1 MLKIRIYTY
10 CHHVANIST
19 LVTVPPLYTITIQ
32 STELMTNV
40 PEQSDPKTGDGQRL
54 KILLVDDVQENLELL
69 EDVLS
74 ENGYAPVMAKN
85 GVEALELV
93 HHEPVHMIVADAMMP
108 KMDGFQLCKE
118 IRALPAYSTMPFIIY
133 TGNYVDAAD
142 QEFARS
148 IGVDRYV
155 VKYAGLGTLVQAIN
169 ELAHMHYGRKPEEP
183 APVQEQID
191 DQEFI
196 EKHRAIV
203 IKKLEEKMA
212 ELEMYADTLVRKN
225 REIQASEDR
234 YRTLF
239 DHASIAIFVL
249 DRETGRVLDVN
260 RAGTE
265 LLGFPRED
273 LQAMSHLPVAGGDF
287 TATMLD
293 TARFASGET
302 TITRRDGTT
311 VQVDIGVGPVTRPQD
326 TRVLLYVR
334 DISEQKMM
342 RDQLVQ
348 AEKMTL
354 MGRLA
359 AGIAHEI
366 RNPLSAISLNLQYM
380 VFKTQQQPE
389 LCDPLRDALEGTK
402 RIEAVI
408 ENTLNLAR
416 VTPPVLKEHQMNELV
431 PQVLGFITLSVQ
443 NNDVQFVTSYA
454 EDLPA
459 IRIDAKQ
466 IQQVV
471 LNIVQNAVDASPDG
485 GTVEMSTGRVH
496 SGDPIREF
504 VQLTVRDHGPG
515 LSAEQRKHL
524 FEQFFTTKAGGTGLG
539 LSISKQ
545 IVEKHK
551 GELHIDSAE
560 GGGTVV
566 RLNLPIH
573 S

>member
-1 MLKIRIYTY
+1 M
-10 CHHVANIST
+10 ANIGT
-19 LVTVPPLYTITIQ
+19 LVTIPPLYTFTIQ
-32 STELMTNV
+32 NDVSMMNV
-40 PEQSDPKTGDGQRL
+40 SEQSGPQMGDGHRL
-54 KILLVDDVQENLELL
+54 SILLVDDVQENLELL

-74 ENGYAPVMAKN
+74 ENGYVPMLAKN
-85 GVEALELV
+85 GVEALDLLRTEQ
-93 HHEPVHMIVADAMMP
+93 VHMIVADAMMP

-118 IRALPAYSTMPFIIY
+118 IRALPSCSTLPFIIY
-133 TGNYVDAAD
+133 TGNYVDATD

-169 ELAHMHYGRKPEEP
+169 ELAQQRYGRKPGEPTP
-183 APVQEQID
+183 APEQID
-191 DQEFI
+191 DQEFL

-212 ELEMYADTLVRKN
+212 ELEMYADTLIRKN

-249 DRETGRVLDVN
+249 DRETGKILDVN
-260 RAGTE
+260 RAGIDLLGYSREE
-265 LLGFPRED
+265 LL
-273 LQAMSHLPVAGGDF
+273 AMSHLPVAGGEF

-302 TITRRDGTT
+302 SITRSDGTS
-311 VQVDIGVGPVTRPQD
+311 VQVDIGVGPVARPQD

-342 RDQLVQ
+342 RDQLMQ

-389 LCDPLRDALEGTK
+389 LCDSLRDALEGTK

-416 VTPPVLKEHQMNELV
+416 VSPPVLKEHQINDLV
-431 PQVLGFITLSVQ
+431 PQVLGFIELSAQ
-443 NNDVQFVTSYA
+443 KNDVQFKTYPAVG
-454 EDLPA
+454 LPA
-459 IRIDAKQ
+459 IHIDAKQ

-471 LNIVQNAVDASPDG
+471 LNILQNAIDASPVG
-485 GTVEMSTGRVH
+485 GTIELATSLVKTS
-496 SGDPIREF
+496 DPAREF
-504 VQLTVRDHGPG
+504 VQLSVRDHGPG
-515 LSAEQRKHL
+515 LTPEQRKHL
-524 FEQFFTTKAGGTGLG
+524 FEQFYTTKAGGTGLG

-551 GELHIDSAE
+551 GEIHIGPAE
-560 GGGTVV
+560 GGGTIV
-566 RLNLPIH
+566 RLLLPIH

>member
-1 MLKIRIYTY
+1 
-10 CHHVANIST
+10 VANIGT
-19 LVTVPPLYTITIQ
+19 LVTIPPLYTFTIQ
-32 STELMTNV
+32 NDVSMMNV
-40 PEQSDPKTGDGQRL
+40 SEQSGPQMGDGHRL
-54 KILLVDDVQENLELL
+54 SILLVDDIQENLELL

-74 ENGYAPVMAKN
+74 ENGYVPVMARN

-93 HHEPVHMIVADAMMP
+93 RREQVHMIVADAMMP

-118 IRALPAYSTMPFIIY
+118 VRALPACSTLPFIIY
-133 TGNYVDAAD
+133 TGNYVDATD

-169 ELAHMHYGRKPEEP
+169 ELAQERYGRRPGDP
-183 APVQEQID
+183 APAPEQID
-191 DQEFI
+191 DQEFL

-212 ELEMYADTLVRKN
+212 ELEMYADTLIRKN

-249 DRETGRVLDVN
+249 DRETGKILDVN
-260 RAGTE
+260 RAGID
-265 LLGFPRED
+265 LLGYSRED
-273 LQAMSHLPVAGGDF
+273 LLAMSHLPVAGGEF

-302 TITRRDGTT
+302 SITRSDGIS
-311 VQVDIGVGPVTRPQD
+311 VQVDIGVGPVARPQD

-342 RDQLVQ
+342 RDQLMQ

-389 LCDPLRDALEGTK
+389 LCDSLRDALEGTK

-416 VTPPVLKEHQMNELV
+416 VSPPVLKEHRMNELV
-431 PQVLGFITLSVQ
+431 PQVLGFIGLSVQ
-443 NNDVQFVTSYA
+443 HNDVQFETVLA
-454 EDLPA
+454 EGLPA
-459 IRIDAKQ
+459 IHIDAKQ

-471 LNIVQNAVDASPDG
+471 LNILQNAIDASPVG
-485 GTVEMSTGRVH
+485 GTIELATSLVTTP
-496 SGDPIREF
+496 DPARQF
-504 VQLTVRDHGPG
+504 VQLSVRDHGPG
-515 LSAEQRKHL
+515 LTADQRKHL
-524 FEQFFTTKAGGTGLG
+524 FEQFYTTKAGGTGLG
-539 LSISKQ
+539 LAISKQ

-551 GELHIDSAE
+551 GEIHIDPAE
-560 GGGTVV
+560 GGGTIV
-566 RLNLPIH
+566 RLLVPIH

>member
-1 MLKIRIYTY
+1 M
-10 CHHVANIST
+10 ANINT
-19 LVTVPPLYTITIQ
+19 LVTIPLLSTITIQ
-32 STELMTNV
+32 SDVSMMN
-40 PEQSDPKTGDGQRL
+40 PSEQSEPQIGDGHRL

-74 ENGYAPVMAKN
+74 ENGYAPLLARN
-85 GVEALELV
+85 GVEALTLV
-93 HHEPVHMIVADAMMP
+93 LDEQVQMIVADAMMP

-118 IRALPAYSTMPFIIY
+118 VRTLPSCSTIPFIIY

-155 VKYAGLGTLVQAIN
+155 VKYAGLGALVQAIN
-169 ELAHMHYGRKPEEP
+169 ELAQQHYGRKMEDP
-183 APVQEQID
+183 APAQEQLD
-191 DQEFI
+191 DQEFL

-212 ELEMYADTLVRKN
+212 ELEMYADTLIRKN

-249 DRETGRVLDVN
+249 DRETGKVLDVN
-260 RAGTE
+260 RAGIE
-265 LLGFPRED
+265 LLGFAREE
-273 LQAMSHLPVAGGDF
+273 LLAMSHLPVAGGDF

-293 TARFASGET
+293 TSQFASGET
-302 TITRRDGTT
+302 TITRKDGTS
-311 VQVDIGVGPVTRPQD
+311 VQVDIGVGPVARPQD

-334 DISEQKMM
+334 DISEQKKM
-342 RDQLVQ
+342 REQLVQ

-366 RNPLSAISLNLQYM
+366 RNPLSAVALNLQYM
-380 VFKTQQQPE
+380 VFKTQEQPE

-416 VTPPVLKEHQMNELV
+416 ITPPVLNEHQINDLV
-431 PQVLGFITLSVQ
+431 PQVLGFIRLSVQ
-443 NNDVQFVTSYA
+443 QKEVRFATSYA
-454 EDLPA
+454 EALPF

-466 IQQVV
+466 IQQVI
-471 LNIVQNAVDASPDG
+471 LNIVQNAIDASPDK
-485 GTVEMSTGRVH
+485 GTVELTTALSRADDAGK
-496 SGDPIREF
+496 SF
-504 VQLTVRDHGPG
+504 VELAVRDYGPG

-524 FEQFFTTKAGGTGLG
+524 FEQFYTTKPGGTGLG

-551 GELHIDSAE
+551 GTMRIDPAD
-560 GGGTVV
+560 GGGTIV
-566 RLNLPIH
+566 RLLLPIH
-573 S
+573 T